1 MRATLA
7 ERLGL
12 ISAAQGERLEAETPA
27 ERALRRAGLHVD
39 VARDIARIAAT
50 DSRPAGEALIE
61 DLERLAASSRP
72 TGNGRKAC
80 LKRWQRREQRLPRRG
95 CTSRHPAGH
104 RFMMAADVR
113 SMRAGGERCA

>member
-1 MRATLA
+1 MVMRATLA

-12 ISAAQGERLEAETPA
+12 VTAAEGERLDPTSGLYFEGELVVGLDAPV
-27 ERALRRAGLHVD
+27 ERALRRAGLKGC
-39 VARDIARIAAT
+39 
-50 DSRPAGEALIE
+50 AGEP
-61 DLERLAASSRP
+61 RP
-72 TGNGRKAC
+72 TGNGRRAC

-104 RFMMAADVR
+104 RFMMADEVR